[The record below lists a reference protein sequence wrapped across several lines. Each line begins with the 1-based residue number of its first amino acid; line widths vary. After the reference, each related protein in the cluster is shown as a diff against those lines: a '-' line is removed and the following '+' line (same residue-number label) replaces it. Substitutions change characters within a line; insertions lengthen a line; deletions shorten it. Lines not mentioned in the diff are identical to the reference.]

1 MKNAWLD
8 IAEINVDVT
17 CSDNPIGSLNIYKD
31 SIKSTGF
38 ENLPEFS

>member
-38 ENLPEFS
+38 QNLPEFS